1 MKDSQDWLDKELQ
14 SVYTEGHRDGVKTA
28 LSHDGSTSLMIYV
41 SGNEKA
47 KSAIRKHI
55 LQEALEIL
63 GEDSTSAS
71 KPLGI
76 PESRWLLYQG
86 RDSLRQELRNKF
98 NDKYKED

>member
-1 MKDSQDWLDKELQ
+1 MKDSQDWLDTLLGNLVCEAEIAGSHLGDLSNERVASYKGKIRERFLKE
-14 SVYTEGHRDGVKTA
+14 
-28 LSHDGSTSLMIYV
+28 
-41 SGNEKA
+41 
-47 KSAIRKHI
+47 AIE
-55 LQEALEIL
+55 LL